1 MKKAIRLYL
10 TGNMQSLFFKQ
21 FIKEAADVHT
31 VYGFLRVRNDDG
43 RVEIF
48 LEGDKESVDA
58 VAAIAK
64 RGPKYTQIRN
74 IEEKEER
81 LQDFKEF
88 KILGF

>member
-1 MKKAIRLYL
+1 MRLYI
-10 TGNMQSLFFKQ
+10 TGNIQSLFFKQ
-21 FIKEAADVHT
+21 FIKEAADAHT
-31 VYGFLRVRNDDG
+31 VHGFLRVRNDDG

>member
-1 MKKAIRLYL
+1 MKKAMRLYI
-10 TGNMQSLFFKQ
+10 TGNIQSLFFKQ
-21 FIKEAADVHT
+21 FIKEAADAHT
-31 VYGFLRVRNDDG
+31 VKGFLRVRSDG
-43 RVEIF
+43 RVEVF

-74 IEEKEER
+74 VEEQEER

>member
-1 MKKAIRLYL
+1 MRLYL

-21 FIKEAADVHT
+21 FIKEAADAHT
-31 VYGFLRVRNDDG
+31 VRGFLRLRSDG

>member
-1 MKKAIRLYL
+1 MRLYI
-10 TGNMQSLFFKQ
+10 TGNIQSLFFKQ
-21 FIKEAADVHT
+21 FIKEAADAHT
-31 VYGFLRVRNDDG
+31 VKGFLRVRSDG
-43 RVEIF
+43 RVEVF

-74 IEEKEER
+74 VEEQEER

>member
-1 MKKAIRLYL
+1 MKKAIRLYI

-21 FIKEAADVHT
+21 FIKEAADAHT
-31 VYGFLRVRNDDG
+31 VRGFLRVRSDG
-43 RVEIF
+43 RAEVF